1 MSNTF
6 RVWSTAG
13 RVDTLVKNM
22 GDKIS
27 VIETDRDN
35 PDYVLIDIQ
44 IKDNIDILDLFHAGI
59 DYGMNRFKSL
69 SA

>member
-1 MSNTF
+1 MNNTF

-27 VIETDRDN
+27 VIETDSDN
-35 PDYVLIDIQ
+35 PDYILIDIQ

-59 DYGMNRFKSL
+59 DYGINKLKSL

>member
-22 GDKIS
+22 GDKIT
-27 VIETDRDN
+27 VIKNDNDN

-44 IKDNIDILDLFHAGI
+44 IDDNMDILDLFHAGI
-59 DYGMNRFKSL
+59 DYGMNRIGVKI
-69 SA
+69 

>member
-27 VIETDRDN
+27 VIETNSDN

-59 DYGMNRFKSL
+59 DYGINKLKSL

>member
-59 DYGMNRFKSL
+59 DYGISRYKSL
-69 SA
+69 RA

>member
-27 VIETDRDN
+27 VIETDSDN
-35 PDYVLIDIQ
+35 PDYILIDIQ

-59 DYGMNRFKSL
+59 DYGINKLKSL